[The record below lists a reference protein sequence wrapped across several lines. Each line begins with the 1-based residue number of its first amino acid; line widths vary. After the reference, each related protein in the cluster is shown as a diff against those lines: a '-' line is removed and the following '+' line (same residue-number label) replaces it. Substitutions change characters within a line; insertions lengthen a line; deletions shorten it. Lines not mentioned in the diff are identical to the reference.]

1 MKPIDRNCSF
11 MFIHVHSQT
20 GGLCKLHHINGDEMV
35 CNVEYNQLE
44 DVIRSTI
51 DERGDFADE
60 SGYSPYYDCDGNCQM
75 QISWKLQ

>member
-1 MKPIDRNCSF
+1 
-11 MFIHVHSQT
+11 
-20 GGLCKLHHINGDEMV
+20 MV

-60 SGYSPYYDCDGNCQM
+60 SGYSPYDGIDGM
-75 QISWKLQ
+75 VLTVVSLEIVIIFV

>member
-1 MKPIDRNCSF
+1 
-11 MFIHVHSQT
+11 
-20 GGLCKLHHINGDEMV
+20 MV

-60 SGYSPYYDCDGNCQM
+60 SGYSPYDGIDGTVLTVVSLEIVIIFVWIFEH
-75 QISWKLQ
+75 ISRLSIIVMELFQNLSIPNTR